1 MSTEYNYDD
10 QGQFFPFF
18 FVTVAGLVTL
28 PVTYSLLRPSKDLE
42 NTAPRIQSSYEP
54 EHADLIEGQRRRQ
67 KRRERKLKRMIVA
80 AAGWTFMA
88 LMIYLMSV
96 TARSETK
103 IWDPYEILG
112 IPMSATEKQIQSRY
126 RRLSITMH
134 PDKAQPDASKNETA
148 EDINGR
154 WVEVIKA
161 YKALTDEDIR
171 NNFIMYGNPDGKQS
185 TSFGIA
191 LPQFLVTEGNGKY
204 ILLIYGALLGVLLPY
219 FVGRWW
225 YGSQKMTKEKILVT
239 SAGNLFKEYSERLD
253 KNGIIYA
260 LSSGAEYADI
270 LKGHKADTGSGQLEK
285 RVLAE
290 NEASL
295 LSSVLAEKDRKK
307 LQELDDG
314 VRRKT
319 LALLWAYLGR
329 VELDDATLNEEKYEL
344 APTAHRLNDAFIP
357 MALAFGFTMPVL
369 HAYTTSQSLI
379 QAMPPDSPP
388 LLQLPHFSLDAIKKI
403 EEAAKTEYHRHLTVQ
418 GFMDLPEQSRRDMVK
433 SAGISPQQY
442 ESAVTVARQLPRL
455 VVERTF
461 FKVHGEKYII
471 PSSLVQFVV
480 KARFIPP
487 GAQDVPA
494 VKPSDLEDIDV
505 EEFDSNGRRISQS
518 EVKQHQPPLAHA
530 PYFPRDHSP
539 RWHLFL
545 GDTRQNKIAVPPF
558 TFTTF
563 DKPILDEAGK
573 PTYNVQTLKMQF
585 QAPPQPGQ
593 YKFQMQ
599 LLCDSY
605 VGFDEKVDV
614 LLTLDDPSKAE
625 EVAEDDD
632 ISEPEEDTIAGQ
644 MAALR
649 GAPTAADAKPKTERR
664 KRVAAADEE
673 SDSESGTDEDEETES
688 ETDTDTDTDEE

>member
-28 PVTYSLLRPSKDLE
+28 PVTYSLLRPSKAELE

-67 KRRERKLKRMIVA
+67 KRRERKVKRMIVA
-80 AAGWTFMA
+80 ASGWAFMG

-96 TARSETK
+96 TARSIPQ

-134 PDKAQPDASKNETA
+134 PDKAQPDASKNETF
-148 EDINGR
+148 EMINER

-161 YKALTDEDIR
+161 YKALTDEEIR
-171 NNFIMYGNPDGKQS
+171 NNFQMYGNPDGKQS

-191 LPQFLVTEGNGKY
+191 LPQFLVSESNGKY

-225 YGSQKMTKEKILVT
+225 YGSRKLTKEKVLVT
-239 SAGNLFKEYSERLD
+239 SAGNIFKEYNERID
-253 KNGIIYA
+253 KNGVISV
-260 LSSGAEYADI
+260 LSSGAEYDEI

-285 RVLAE
+285 RVLSE
-290 NEASL
+290 NKSSL
-295 LSSVLAEKDRKK
+295 LASAMTEKDRRKV
-307 LQELDDG
+307 QDLDDG

-344 APTAHRLNDAFIP
+344 APTALQLNEAFVSI
-357 MALAFGFTMPVL
+357 ALSFGFTNPVL
-369 HAYTTSQSLI
+369 AAYKTSQSLI
-379 QAMPPDSPP
+379 QSIPPDSPP
-388 LLQLPHFSLDAIKKI
+388 LLQLPHFDLPTIEKI
-403 EEAAKTEYHRHLTVQ
+403 EDAAQIEARRNLSVQ
-418 GFMDLPEQSRRDMVK
+418 AFMNFPEQRRRELVK
-433 SAGISPQQY
+433 NAGLSPQQY
-442 ESAVTVARQLPRL
+442 ETAITVAKQLPRL

-487 GAQDVPA
+487 GTENVPD
-494 VKPSDLEDIDV
+494 VKPADLEDIDV
-505 EEFDSNGRRISQS
+505 EEFDSRGKRRTDSPES
-518 EVKQHQPPLAHA
+518 KQHQPPLAHA

-545 GDTRQNKIAVPPF
+545 ADSRQGKIAVPPF

-563 DKPILDEAGK
+563 DKAILDDQGK
-573 PTYNVQTLKMQF
+573 PTFNVQTLKMQF

-605 VGFDEKVDV
+605 LGFDEKKEVV
-614 LLTLDDPSKAE
+614 LTLDEPSKAE

-632 ISEPEEDTIAGQ
+632 ISEPEEDSIAGQ

-649 GAPTAADAKPKTERR
+649 GAPTASDVKPKSRR
-664 KRVAAADEE
+664 KQVTEE
-673 SDSESGTDEDEETES
+673 SDSESGTDEDEDTES